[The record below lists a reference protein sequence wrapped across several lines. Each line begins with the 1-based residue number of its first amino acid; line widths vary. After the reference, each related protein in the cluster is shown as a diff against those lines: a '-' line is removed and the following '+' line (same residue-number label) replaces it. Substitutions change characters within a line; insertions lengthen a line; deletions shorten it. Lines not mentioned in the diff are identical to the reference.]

1 MSTVSTRQ
9 ATAHALLT
17 AAASLVCLLLAEALQ
32 LEHSDLA
39 VWTTFLV
46 MAQYTFT
53 SFQKG
58 LERIVGRGLGI
69 LAGLVVTTWFNEAPL
84 VALALIGTLLTIFFY
99 IYFSGRLAYTFLQ
112 AGLYLVAVFEI
123 GHADPTRAVWQA
135 KELFGAVVLGVL
147 VADVVNWV
155 AGAEGD
161 IRIRLGEAPLLPIR
175 AEWINQSLMLSVTV
189 LLTLIVAHAVDLPPE
204 KAAVSVLVLT
214 ITPHL
219 QALIQKGELRIAGLA
234 LATIWSLATFLL
246 VGLLPY
252 FPLLAV
258 LLFVGQFVATYLT
271 LTTGKY
277 GYAGLQM
284 GLVLP
289 MVIVAKPTE
298 FGSIIPAVERLGGI
312 LLGLGA
318 SIVVAGLWPRFPLA
332 ETLPERPPPPT
343 AMPGEMD
350 V

>member
-1 MSTVSTRQ
+1 MAAASTQQ

-17 AAASLVCLLLAEALQ
+17 ASASLVCLVLAEALH
-32 LEHSDLA
+32 LEHADLA

-58 LERIVGRGLGI
+58 LERVVGRGVGI
-69 LAGLVVTTWFNEAPL
+69 LAGLVLTTWFNEAPL
-84 VALALIGTLLTIFFY
+84 VALALIGTFLTIFFY

-135 KELFGAVVLGVL
+135 KELFAAVVLGVL
-147 VADVVNWV
+147 VADVVNWL
-155 AGAEGD
+155 AGVEGD
-161 IRIRLGEAPLLPIR
+161 VRIRFGEKPLLPIR

-189 LLTLIVAHAVDLPPE
+189 LVTLVVAHAVDLPPE

-219 QALIQKGELRIAGLA
+219 QALIQKGELRIAGLG

-252 FPLLAV
+252 FPLLAG
-258 LLFVGQFVATYLT
+258 LLFVGQLVATYLT

-289 MVIVAKPTE
+289 MVIVASPSE
-298 FGSIIPAVERLGGI
+298 FGSITPAVERLGGI

-332 ETLPERPPPPT
+332 EPLPERPTSPP